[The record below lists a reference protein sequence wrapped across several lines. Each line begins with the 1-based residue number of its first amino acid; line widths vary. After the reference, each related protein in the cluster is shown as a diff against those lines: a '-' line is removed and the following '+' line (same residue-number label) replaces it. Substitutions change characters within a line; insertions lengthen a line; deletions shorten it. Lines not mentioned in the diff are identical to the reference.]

1 MKMKRFLSI
10 GLIVLLIL
18 ALVACAADA
27 PAPDPTPAP
36 EPTPEAPP
44 EEETPAEEEPP
55 AEAPESL
62 HFVYLSAGHHNP
74 FWRAVADGIEE
85 AAAAHGGIEV
95 TIFDSQYD
103 SARQISQAEDALQLD
118 LDVLLVSPNDADVG
132 TVITELAYEAG
143 IPVFIL
149 DNGAEGPYN
158 AFISS
163 DNRQGGRLAGEFLLE
178 NTDDDRVVAELQ
190 GLVGRVIP
198 AQRGVGFNEV
208 MDENGVEVSYVQPAD
223 FDRSMG
229 MALMEN
235 FLTMNP
241 GINAVFAW
249 NDEMALGAREA
260 IAARGL
266 TDQILL
272 IGFDATDEAVQAVI
286 DGEMAAT
293 VAQNPRRFG
302 SMGVELALAYL
313 NGETFERTI
322 LIECIL
328 ITPANAEAFL
338 AGTL

>member
-1 MKMKRFLSI
+1 MKKLLSAL
-10 GLIVLLIL
+10 LIVMLVLTL
-18 ALVACAADA
+18 AACGNGDD
-27 PAPDPTPAP
+27 PAP
-36 EPTPEAPP
+36 PEAPP
-44 EEETPAEEEPP
+44 EAPEEDPP
-55 AEAPESL
+55 AEVEEDGEL

-74 FWRAVADGIEE
+74 FWRAVADGVEE
-85 AAAAHGGIEV
+85 AAAEHGGIRV

-103 SARQISQAEDALQLD
+103 SARQVGQAEDALQLD

-132 TVITELAYEAG
+132 TVITELAYAAG

-163 DNRQGGRLAGEFLLE
+163 DNRQGGRLAGEFLMA

-190 GLVGRVIP
+190 GILGRVIP

-223 FDRSMG
+223 FDRSQG

-241 GINAVFAW
+241 NITAVFAW

-293 VAQNPRRFG
+293 VAQNPRQFG
-302 SMGVELALAYL
+302 MMGVQLALAVL
-313 NGETFERTI
+313 AGETVERTI

-328 ITPANAEAFL
+328 ITPENAQAFL
-338 AGTL
+338 DGTL